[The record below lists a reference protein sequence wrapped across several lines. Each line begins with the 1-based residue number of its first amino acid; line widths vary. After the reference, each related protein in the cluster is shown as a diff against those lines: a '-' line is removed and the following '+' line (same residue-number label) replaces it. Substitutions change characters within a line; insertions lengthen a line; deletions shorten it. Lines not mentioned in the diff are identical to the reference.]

1 MACIRASP
9 LRRATGMT
17 LRLAIFDC
25 DGTLV
30 DSQHSIVSAMQ
41 GAFAAAS
48 LPCPDR
54 AQILAGVGLSL
65 PQIMM
70 HLLPDADAAFHG
82 VMVEHYKR
90 SFFEMRSAGTLRE
103 PLYEGVGD
111 LLDALEAQGWLLAV
125 ATGKSDRGL
134 NAVLSHHDLL
144 ERFVS
149 LQTADRHPSKPHPSM
164 IETALQDAGV
174 ARENAVMI
182 GDTSFD
188 MLMARAAG
196 VAALGVGWGY
206 HTPDELV
213 AAGARSVAMDSAE
226 LARHIGLA

>member
-1 MACIRASP
+1 
-9 LRRATGMT
+9 MT

-30 DSQHSIVSAMQ
+30 DSQHGIVSAMQ
-41 GAFAAAS
+41 GAFDAAS
-48 LPCPDR
+48 LPRPER
-54 AQILAGVGLSL
+54 AEILSIVGLSL
-65 PQIMM
+65 PNAMAR
-70 HLLPDADAAFHG
+70 LLPEADAGFHH
-82 VMVEHYKR
+82 VMVENYKR
-90 SFFEMRSAGTLRE
+90 SFFEMRANGTLRE
-103 PLYEGVGD
+103 PLYDGIGA

-134 NAVLSHHDLL
+134 NAVLAHHGVL

-164 IETALQDAGV
+164 IETALRDAGV

-206 HTPDELV
+206 HTVDELRN
-213 AAGARSVAMDSAE
+213 AGAHSVAMDSAE

>member
-1 MACIRASP
+1 
-9 LRRATGMT
+9 MT

-30 DSQHSIVSAMQ
+30 DSQHSIVTAMR
-41 GAFAAAS
+41 GAFDAAA
-48 LPCPDR
+48 LPCPER
-54 AQILAGVGLSL
+54 GTILSIVGLSL
-65 PQIMM
+65 PQAMAR
-70 HLLPDADAAFHG
+70 LLPEADADLHEA
-82 VMVEHYKR
+82 MVGHYKH

-103 PLYEGVGD
+103 PLYDGIGE
-111 LLDALEAQGWLLAV
+111 LLDVLEAQGWLLAV

-134 NAVLSHHDLL
+134 NAVLSHHGLL

-164 IETALQDAGV
+164 IETALADAGV

-182 GDTSFD
+182 GDTSYD

-206 HTPDELV
+206 HAPEELV
-213 AAGARSVAMDSAE
+213 AAGAHSVAMDSAE
-226 LARHIGLA
+226 LARHIGLP